1 MFNEIKIDCPCNS
14 KKNLSWTDAWGPVS
28 RLLICSAEIRGGGG
42 GGGGGGG
49 TSLGEWEHNNKSK
62 TCHMVQ

>member
-42 GGGGGGG
+42 GGGGGGDVVRRMG
-49 TSLGEWEHNNKSK
+49 TQQQE
-62 TCHMVQ
+62 